1 MFSCFKD
8 IQNHDQ
14 SITRVL
20 GGYSDDGPHGTS
32 EVDPLQDTTTMD
44 LQYILVILFFLLS
57 VVTD

>member
-44 LQYILVILFFLLS
+44 LHYILGILFFFLE
-57 VVTD
+57 